1 MNKDEKSDRQIASQI
16 IDDVFQE
23 YLAASKKGEYYDVKA
38 NLDKKEKSLITTLKE
53 EAFKELVADKE
64 NILNKVAYFKYGGE
78 ISNPKQTIDIDE
90 AITFLTKLINEEIKE
105 SGIKNVR
112 KRYKNRLISLERMQ
126 TQLDNLIKIKKGK

>member
-38 NLDKKEKSLITTLKE
+38 NLDKKEISLITALQDK
-53 EAFKELVADKE
+53 AFKELVADKQ
-64 NILNKVAYFKYGGE
+64 NILNKVAYFKYGGQPD
-78 ISNPKQTIDIDE
+78 NPNQTIDIDE
-90 AITFLTKLINEEIKE
+90 AITFLTKIIKQE
-105 SGIKNVR
+105 VPDSSFSTVK
-112 KRYKNRLISLERMQ
+112 KRYGKRLTNIQRMQ